1 MNLKTD
7 RNYETLRL
15 VWSTLDKKFDYN
27 SAPTEV
33 IGLILDAKD
42 LLEDALRIYEE
53 NADET
58 DAENKE

>member
-15 VWSTLDKKFDYN
+15 VWNALDKKIDYN

-42 LLEDALRIYEE
+42 LLEDALRIYKESDNE
-53 NADET
+53 NDDT
-58 DAENKE
+58 D

>member
-15 VWSTLDKKFDYN
+15 VWNALDKKINYA
-27 SAPTEV
+27 SAPPEV

-42 LLEDALRIYEE
+42 LLEDACRIYEE
-53 NADET
+53 SDNET
-58 DAENKE
+58 DDTD